1 MKIELKGNINSKIG
15 YYPSLFSREYQIAR
29 ANYDA
34 RIRNWIVEYSYPY
47 FLITAADKTIDFVF
61 YDGTVANCTCNDFIK
76 IESSSCMHIEALK
89 SIPYWD
95 IKKAVLD
102 SRAFTSYQYI
112 DFKFREV
119 INKGKDPLVLP
130 SVRLYEDYKKKTSI
144 DEYNIDSIKEWDVF
158 ADFGISLYD
167 YQVESVMRMLMNRRT
182 ILH

>member
-1 MKIELKGNINSKIG
+1 M
-15 YYPSLFSREYQIAR
+15 
-29 ANYDA
+29 
-34 RIRNWIVEYSYPY
+34 IRNWIVEYSYPY

-102 SRAFTSYQYI
+102 SRSFTSYQYI

-119 INKGKDPLVLP
+119 INKESRSVGTPIGKV
-130 SVRLYEDYKKKTSI
+130 I
-144 DEYNIDSIKEWDVF
+144 
-158 ADFGISLYD
+158 
-167 YQVESVMRMLMNRRT
+167 
-182 ILH
+182 